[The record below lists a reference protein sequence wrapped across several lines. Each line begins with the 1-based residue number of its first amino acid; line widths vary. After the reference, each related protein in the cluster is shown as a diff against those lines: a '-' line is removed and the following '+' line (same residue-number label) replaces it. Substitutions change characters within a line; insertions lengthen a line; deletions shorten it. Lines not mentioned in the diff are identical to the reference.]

1 MIAEVIVDILN
12 SNVDKIFDYK
22 MQPNA
27 DYTVGSRVQVPFAGR
42 NIEGYIINTKETSS
56 LDDSKLKTII
66 KSLDAQ
72 PVLSSKMVQLCFFM
86 KEKFYLRLADT
97 IRLFLPP
104 EIRGGQKPKQVQIA
118 TLAAQYDLL
127 AINKRATSQL
137 ALMLYLEQN
146 AQEQVPVLNNKF
158 GSGALKKLVEMGF
171 VTVQT
176 KTIGRKPNNAF
187 TVKPK
192 QITLTDQQSKAIEIV
207 SNSRYNTFL
216 LHGVTG
222 SGKTEVYIECIK
234 NVLKQGK
241 TAILLVPEISL
252 TPQML
257 SRFRNAFGDTV
268 AILHSMLSSGERYD
282 EWYRLKNGDA
292 KIAIGARS
300 CIFAPLDNVGLIVID
315 EEHDQSYFSESN
327 PRYYTHD
334 VARYL
339 AYLNDCPLILGSATP
354 SINSYYLAQTGVYK
368 LINLPNRA
376 NNQTL
381 PSMQIVDM
389 LNEIRNG
396 NTGIFSASL
405 VEALKDCIANNKQ
418 AMLFINRRGYASF
431 MMCRECGYVAK
442 CTDCDVSLVYHKED
456 DMLKCHYCNKRY
468 KMLTSCPNCHS
479 KYIKYGAVGTQQIA
493 EALKQLFPDV
503 AILRLDNDTTQNK
516 NSYVQILEQFN
527 KTTPAILVGTQMVAK
542 GHDFNNVTLV
552 GIIDADLSLH
562 FSDFRATERT
572 FQLITQVAGR
582 AGRSEFEGHVV
593 LQTYFPRHYVYR
605 CATNYDYPAFYRKEI
620 NLRQLAHF
628 PPYTKILRVLISGE
642 SEEKVIQ
649 KSRDISNAMQVLKQ
663 KYSSDFVYM
672 QAMKCPRKR
681 IQRKFRYQI
690 LTRYYTKNDKD
701 ITTKIY
707 EICSD
712 NIVKDVSIFVE
723 NNPQN
728 LS

>member
-22 MQPNA
+22 MQA
-27 DYTVGSRVQVPFAGR
+27 QATYGVGSRVLVPFAGR
-42 NIEGYIINTKETSS
+42 NIDGYIINIKEQSL
-56 LDDSKLKTII
+56 LDDSKLKSII
-66 KSLDAQ
+66 KPLDTQ
-72 PVLSSKMVQLCFFM
+72 PVLSQKMVQLCFFM

-104 EIRGGQKPKQVQIA
+104 QVRGGAKAKVVKYA
-118 TLAAQYDLL
+118 TITPEAD
-127 AINKRATSQL
+127 ISKISKRSTSQL

-158 GSGALKKLVEMGF
+158 GSQALKKLVELGF
-171 VTVQT
+171 VKIDEQTVL
-176 KTIGRKPNNAF
+176 RKPTNALSI
-187 TVKPK
+187 KPK
-192 QITLTDQQSKAIEIV
+192 NITLTNHQQKAVEII

-234 NVLKQGK
+234 NALKQGK
-241 TAILLVPEISL
+241 TAIMLVPEISL

-257 SRFRNAFGDTV
+257 TRFRNAFGDTV

-300 CIFAPLDNVGLIVID
+300 CIFAPLENIGIIVVD
-315 EEHDQSYFSESN
+315 EEHDTSYFSESN
-327 PRYYTHD
+327 PRYYTHE

-339 AYLNDCPLILGSATP
+339 GYINDCPVILGSATP
-354 SINSYYLAQTGVYK
+354 SIHSYYNAQTGSYK

-376 NNQTL
+376 NEKPL

-389 LNEIRNG
+389 LSEIRNG
-396 NTGIFSASL
+396 NTGIFSGAL
-405 VEALKDCIANNKQ
+405 LNYLKDCIDQNKQ
-418 AMLFINRRGYASF
+418 AMLFINRRGYASY
-431 MMCRECGYVAK
+431 MMCKECGYVAK

-456 DMLKCHYCNKRY
+456 NMLKCHYCNKRY
-468 KMLTSCPNCHS
+468 RMLTACPQCHS
-479 KYIKYGAVGTQQIA
+479 QYIKYGAVGTQQIV
-493 EALKQLFPDV
+493 EALQQAFPNTL
-503 AILRLDNDTTQNK
+503 ILRLDNDTTQNK
-516 NSYVQILEQFN
+516 NSYVEILEKFN
-527 KTTPAILVGTQMVAK
+527 NTTPAILVGTQMIAK

-582 AGRSEFEGHVV
+582 AGRSEFEGRVV
-593 LQTYFPRHYVYR
+593 LQTYFPKHYVYR

-620 NLRQLAHF
+620 NLREIAHF
-628 PPYTKILRVLISGE
+628 PPFTKILRVLISGE
-642 SEEKVIQ
+642 DEQKVIDV
-649 KSRDISNAMQVLKQ
+649 SRNISNSLQQLK
-663 KYSSDFVYM
+663 KEYASDFVYL
-672 QAMKCPRKR
+672 QAMKCPKKR
-681 IQRKFRYQI
+681 IQNKYRYQI
-690 LTRYYTKNDKD
+690 LARYYTKNDKE

-707 EICSD
+707 ETCSR
-712 NIVKDVSIFVE
+712 NTTQKVSIFIE